1 MCIFQKKKE
10 NKKYL
15 FILIF
20 SIFIRE
26 ISFSQYSLP
35 HDIEMSDSTLREV
48 LDEIEECLPVQIK
61 VDEDLKDPLNLFFRE
76 GQKVE
81 EVLEMLAE
89 ITNKKVR
96 RISSK
101 KYQLESMS
109 TEKEGKL
116 KEYHLSYL
124 RSREVCDTL
133 KELFPSE
140 VKVANLESR
149 NKIIIM
155 ATDKKIQ
162 EIDKIIQEIDIEG
175 KQVKVYS
182 QVLDISKDLFH
193 ELGFDWLYE
202 KPSKQKNQFSV
213 SVLGEESAGNSG
225 PVLGSKWN
233 LIRQFSNAAEVL
245 GLSFKLLEA
254 KQDLKITSSPAILI
268 AHGNTGEFKITEEVI
283 VGEKKEKKKGEHTSV
298 EPIFKEAGLILKVVP
313 YIHQDSSVTLDI
325 SLELSDFK
333 YRQTNQKKDWNFN
346 SQGGSK
352 IGRSLSTRIHVK
364 NKEIVFIGGL
374 SRFTNR
380 NTENKVPFLGDIPG
394 IGHLFRSESKKE
406 AETEMYIKIFV
417 EVC

>member
-81 EVLEMLAE
+81 EVLEMLVE

-364 NKEIVFIGGL
+364 NKETVFIGGL

>member
-1 MCIFQKKKE
+1 LYIFQDKKK

-15 FILIF
+15 FVIFF
-20 SIFIRE
+20 SIFIGE
-26 ISFSQYSLP
+26 ISFSDYFLP
-35 HDIEMSDSTLREV
+35 HDIEMSNSTLQEV

-61 VDEDLKDPLNLFFRE
+61 TDENLKDPLNLFFQE

-81 EVLEMLAE
+81 EILEMLAG

-101 KYQLESMS
+101 EYRLENIGM
-109 TEKEGKL
+109 EKEEKC
-116 KEYHLSYL
+116 KEYNLSYL
-124 RSREVCDTL
+124 QSREVCDTL

-140 VKVANLESR
+140 IKVANLESR
-149 NKIIIM
+149 NKILIV
-155 ATDKKIQ
+155 ATTEKIQ
-162 EIDKIIQEIDIEG
+162 EIDKIIREIDIEG
-175 KQVKVYS
+175 RQVKVYS

-202 KPSKQKNQFSV
+202 KPSQQQKNFSI
-213 SVLGEESAGNSG
+213 SVLGEESAGTSG
-225 PVLGSKWN
+225 PILGSRWN
-233 LIRQFSNAAEVL
+233 VIRQFSNAAEVL

-283 VGEKKEKKKGEHTSV
+283 VGEKRERKKGEHTYV

-313 YIHQDSSVTLDI
+313 YIHQDFSVTLDI

-364 NKEIVFIGGL
+364 NKDTIFIGGL
-374 SRFTNR
+374 NRSTSR
-380 NTENKVPFLGDIPG
+380 NTENKIPFLGDIPG
-394 IGHLFRSESKKE
+394 IRHLFRSESKKKTE
-406 AETEMYIKIFV
+406 MEMYIKIFV

>member
-1 MCIFQKKKE
+1 
-10 NKKYL
+10 
-15 FILIF
+15 
-20 SIFIRE
+20 
-26 ISFSQYSLP
+26 
-35 HDIEMSDSTLREV
+35 MSDSTLREV

-213 SVLGEESAGNSG
+213 SVLEEESAGNSG

-364 NKEIVFIGGL
+364 NKEAVFIGGL